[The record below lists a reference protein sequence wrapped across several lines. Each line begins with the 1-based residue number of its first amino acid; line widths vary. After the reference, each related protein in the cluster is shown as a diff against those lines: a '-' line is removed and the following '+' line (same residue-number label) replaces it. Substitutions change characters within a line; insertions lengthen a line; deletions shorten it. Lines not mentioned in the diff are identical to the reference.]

1 MILRWPLRHVGLLL
15 QRANDMKAVFASIW
29 KRKPKL
35 FHLICVRI
43 LWYFF
48 RAAEL
53 IHALHIIRVRRTPNP
68 INRELNTF
76 SMIYWLSKLIF
87 SHCINKNGPVFSLS
101 LCYIN
106 ASESLLRIFF
116 LISFHYSNFILIS
129 AQVF

>member
-1 MILRWPLRHVGLLL
+1 MWASCCNEQLIWK
-15 QRANDMKAVFASIW
+15 QRTSVFASIW

-35 FHLICVRI
+35 FHLTCVRI
-43 LWYFF
+43 LWHFF

-53 IHALHIIRVRRTPNP
+53 IHALHIIRVRRNPNP

-76 SMIYWLSKLIF
+76 SMIYWRSKLIF

-106 ASESLLRIFF
+106 ASESLLRIVFF
-116 LISFHYSNFILIS
+116 NLISLFKFYTYKCAGFL
-129 AQVF
+129 AAK